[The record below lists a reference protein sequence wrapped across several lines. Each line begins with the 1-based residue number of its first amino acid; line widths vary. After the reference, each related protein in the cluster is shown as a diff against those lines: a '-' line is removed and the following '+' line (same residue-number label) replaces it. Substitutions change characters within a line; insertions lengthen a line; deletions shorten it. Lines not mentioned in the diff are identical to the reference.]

1 MEKKQI
7 FSLRKLSV
15 GLVSMSVASLV
26 FLGQSVVSADS
37 QFLVTEN
44 SAELELTSPI
54 QSDSVGSDQTEE
66 SSQTVL
72 AEDIEIAD
80 LLIEDS
86 VENGQAIQS
95 PLVSNP
101 ERVEIYEKDIQS
113 PEAVKKLELDT
124 KTSPVEEAT
133 DSRSLSDTLD
143 KEVDPEAIV
152 KKEQE
157 LALAKVS
164 EYWEAN
170 SLYEVKE
177 ELNRQSEQGMDSYV
191 VQWGDTLSTIS
202 AASNQTVT
210 SLAQLNNIK
219 NPDLI
224 YTGQLLKGVIHQVKQ
239 VEVAGLELEKQLALK
254 KAGGQWTL
262 NSTDEV
268 AKEIERQE
276 SVGLQ
281 DYVIQWGD
289 TLSVISAVTGKS
301 IQAIASENSIVNP
314 NLIYTGQVLRGI
326 LRPIIRFAPSITHPE
341 SIEIP
346 PSPAKQT
353 SEEVVEDAIVN
364 EEGFSEA
371 RIAKKELT
379 RNEETKEPVSLVI
392 PDVLKVKPDLGPKQP
407 IHEMAKPIETAK
419 EELQPTVVEESD
431 QTKRV
436 EAEIKIEEEFPKE
449 DKPLEESKV
458 EEHPLEE
465 PVKEELS
472 NEDQPVEEVKVEK
485 LEENKP
491 LEESKVEEHPLE
503 EPVKE
508 ELPNEDKLA
517 EEVVEEVPTK
527 FVVVSGYIY
536 DKNDTLL
543 EETEITIS
551 SNTVTPFTVTSDVT
565 GYFYAHLKENE
576 VYHLK
581 AENVD
586 IEITAHENLLPTVK
600 SIEGK
605 LETGRKFSE
614 ENDSYRLNSQVIYL
628 DDAKYITEFAN
639 DKVVTLSNIADIKK
653 GDILIVPP
661 SKIYEQP
668 QAIKVTSF
676 ENVDG
681 KTTIHYEKPNLFDVI
696 RDLDI
701 RAEEFN
707 LEDAYFVP
715 AEGVEVIREGVDE
728 GTGLRKIDLSVSQQ
742 FKAGIEGKWD
752 SEGKSNQGIKAELT
766 LSAAGKVKS
775 DAITVPDWFRGEFGK
790 LDLPNFDM
798 ATSLEFGIDGNVEF
812 FTGKKKDVKEKK
824 VYFGRFYFP
833 TSLPGLS
840 ISVPIFGKFEV
851 GGKLQ
856 YGFSGS
862 TEISNS
868 LKLNNFKPE
877 YTSNLENKFKSG
889 KFNAEVELKVGPEF
903 EVEMSFVGVS
913 VVSIAGFGGLGA
925 SIGAEIYKENKSSS
939 SLVVSTEVEENTATS
954 GESGV
959 YTPTKPVEESVDKN
973 SIIKL
978 KGELFGFAELSGKL
992 DLIKDAID
1000 KFELPNEGELSLYT
1014 EVKIAEIKN
1023 KILDYERLIDGNG
1036 REVPDFDSDVSVWDP
1051 DADYPVIAGGDG
1063 TIPSYRILKSYSKSG
1078 KQWII
1083 GTAGTNEV
1091 YALLITN
1098 ETTGERVR
1106 MFIAKPNFTVSSSI
1120 FKPGSTL
1127 RIEYHDV
1134 YGKRGKPFTIKLDE
1148 NGSYI
1153 NHSAGYL

>member
-1 MEKKQI
+1 M
-7 FSLRKLSV
+7 
-15 GLVSMSVASLV
+15 
-26 FLGQSVVSADS
+26 
-37 QFLVTEN
+37 
-44 SAELELTSPI
+44 
-54 QSDSVGSDQTEE
+54 
-66 SSQTVL
+66 
-72 AEDIEIAD
+72 
-80 LLIEDS
+80 
-86 VENGQAIQS
+86 
-95 PLVSNP
+95 
-101 ERVEIYEKDIQS
+101 
-113 PEAVKKLELDT
+113 
-124 KTSPVEEAT
+124 
-133 DSRSLSDTLD
+133 
-143 KEVDPEAIV
+143 DPEAIV

-210 SLAQLNNIK
+210 SLAQLNDIK

-224 YTGQLLKGVIHQVKQ
+224 YTGQLLKGVIRQVKQ
-239 VEVAGLELEKQLALK
+239 VEVAGLELEKQRALK
-254 KAGGQWTL
+254 MVGGQWTL

-301 IQAIASENSIVNP
+301 IQAIASENSIANP

-326 LRPIIRFAPSITHPE
+326 LRPIIRLAPSIIHPE
-341 SIEIP
+341 SIEVP
-346 PSPAKQT
+346 LSPAKQT
-353 SEEVVEDAIVN
+353 SEEVVEDVTVN
-364 EEGFSEA
+364 VEGFSEA
-371 RIAKKELT
+371 RIEKKELT
-379 RNEETKEPVSLVI
+379 RKEETKEPVSLVI
-392 PDVLKVKPDLGPKQP
+392 PDVPKVKPDLGPKQP
-407 IHEMAKPIETAK
+407 IHEMVKLIETTK
-419 EELQPTVVEESD
+419 EELQSTEVEEFD

-449 DKPLEESKV
+449 DKPIEESKV
-458 EEHPLEE
+458 EE
-465 PVKEELS
+465 
-472 NEDQPVEEVKVEK
+472 Q
-485 LEENKP
+485 
-491 LEESKVEEHPLE
+491 PLE

-517 EEVVEEVPTK
+517 EEVIEEVPTK

-551 SNTVTPFTVTSDVT
+551 SNTVTPFAVTSDVT

-605 LETGRKFSE
+605 LETGKKFSE

-959 YTPTKPVEESVDKN
+959 YIPTKVVEESVDKN

-978 KGELFGFAELSGKL
+978 KGELFAFAELSGKL

-1036 REVPDFDSDVSVWDP
+1036 REIPDFDSDVSVRDP
-1051 DADYPVIAGGDG
+1051 DADYLVIAGGDG
-1063 TIPSYRILKSYSKSG
+1063 TIPSYRILKTYSKSG

-1106 MFIAKPNFTVSSSI
+1106 MFIDKPNFTVTSSI